1 MLFNFLDTDGA
12 RIKRRG
18 WASKFDLEADLCGPA
33 AVPAFPRALLVSEL
47 ENGGVVA
54 AF

>member
-1 MLFNFLDTDGA
+1 MEPELRGGA
-12 RIKRRG
+12 GLLNLTWRQ
-18 WASKFDLEADLCGPA
+18 ADLCGPA